1 MHIFGKNIDKICKNS
16 VYRMLFLC
24 YNNSILYFK
33 EKEIAMSVLP
43 LHPEDR
49 IQMKKPHPCGGK
61 IFRIVRVGSEV
72 RVICESCGRD
82 MTLDRVKLEKAIKQ
96 ILTDTADSEKKGDA

>member
-1 MHIFGKNIDKICKNS
+1 
-16 VYRMLFLC
+16 MLFLC
-24 YNNSILYFK
+24 YNNPILCFK

>member
-1 MHIFGKNIDKICKNS
+1 MPI
-16 VYRMLFLC
+16 
-24 YNNSILYFK
+24 
-33 EKEIAMSVLP
+33 LP

-61 IFRIVRVGSEV
+61 IFRILRVGSQV

-96 ILTDTADSEKKGDA
+96 ILTTSIDSLEQGDK

>member
-1 MHIFGKNIDKICKNS
+1 M
-16 VYRMLFLC
+16 
-24 YNNSILYFK
+24 SI
-33 EKEIAMSVLP
+33 LP

-61 IFRIVRVGSEV
+61 IFRILRVGSQV

-96 ILTDTADSEKKGDA
+96 ILTNENATSEKGDN